1 MFEAK
6 YLDWNQKKIKSIIDF
21 YGPKFI
27 YFKKILDL
35 GCGHGDIGGALFRLG
50 AEVTGVDA
58 RQDHIKMA
66 QKKFPGIKFLT
77 ADVERGFPINK
88 NFDIILDLGLL
99 CHVKDYENHLRE
111 ICKKTTHLVLE
122 TAVCDSIDDKLSINI
137 NENKALIDHAINGVG
152 SRPSVAAIERVL
164 TECGMTFKRVDSN
177 KLNSGSY
184 VYDWYP
190 SYNNSVDFN
199 KRRMWFCV
207 KNGSGIKIANT
218 ALAPQEIKK
227 EEQKEEQ
234 KEIPNKEEA
243 KEIPSPTVVEQKRD
257 IVLSTELIEEDITK
271 SKDFRVAVCFSGH
284 LRTFIDNIDNF
295 KKNLL
300 DLYNCDVFISTWDS
314 FGAKERAAD
323 NNVNKIKTNDLIE
336 KIESLISVKKI
347 FIEEKRDFEI
357 IQLMNKKKVDNR
369 DFNGMLS
376 MFYKI
381 EHCNQLKIE
390 YERENNF
397 SYDCVV
403 RIRPDL
409 SLITPIILPTK
420 KNDYNY
426 LYIPIHGDFGGLND
440 QLAFS
445 NSKNM
450 DIYSSLYTRIVYY
463 LNCGAVMNPEKLV
476 KFNIDKNKIQTRR
489 FNLKYVIKRSNGH
502 DQDNY
507 LLEKRIGFI
516 K

>member
-227 EEQKEEQ
+227 EEQKE
-234 KEIPNKEEA
+234 IPNKEEA

-314 FGAKERAAD
+314 FGLSNRPLDK
-323 NNVNKIKTNDLIE
+323 KIYTLQTNDYVYHISQ
-336 KIESLISVKKI
+336 KINVKK
-347 FIEEKRDFEI
+347 FYIEENDKQFTISSLMERKR
-357 IQLMNKKKVDNR
+357 VDHR

-381 EHCNQLKIE
+381 QNCNELKIE
-390 YERENNF
+390 YEKENNF
-397 SYDCVV
+397 TYNCVV
-403 RIRPDL
+403 RARPDL
-409 SLITPIILPTK
+409 LLNSPIILPK
-420 KNDYNY
+420 NKNDYKYVYVPVN
-426 LYIPIHGDFGGLND
+426 GDFGGLND
-440 QLAFS
+440 QLSFS
-445 NSKNM
+445 SSKMM
-450 DIYSSLYTRIVYY
+450 DIYSSLYQRINYY
-463 LNCGAVMNPEKLV
+463 LTCGSVMNPEKLV
-476 KFNIDKNKIQTRR
+476 KFNLDKNKIGIRK
-489 FNLKYVIKRSNGH
+489 FDVKYLIIRSDGTY
-502 DQDNY
+502 QDNY
-507 LLEKRIGFI
+507 LLEKKLGFV